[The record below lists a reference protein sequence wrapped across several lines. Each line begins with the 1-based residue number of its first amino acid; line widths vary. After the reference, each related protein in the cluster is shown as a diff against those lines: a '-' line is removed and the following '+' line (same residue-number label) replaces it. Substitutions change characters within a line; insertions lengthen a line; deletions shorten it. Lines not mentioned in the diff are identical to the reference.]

1 MMPNDSPRKTPDRT
15 PDDRDDDEAPE
26 TPPTEP
32 PPQPIEDPP
41 AQDLPPYVVTLLERV
56 APGPRLVK
64 VGHRLVARPHGPAN
78 GRPIVDVAALVEE
91 ERSRWG

>member
-1 MMPNDSPRKTPDRT
+1 MPNETPRKTPDRT

-41 AQDLPPYVVTLLERV
+41 APGRPPYVVTS
-56 APGPRLVK
+56 RLPD
-64 VGHRLVARPHGPAN
+64 VG
-78 GRPIVDVAALVEE
+78 
-91 ERSRWG
+91 RSRSPSLMSNPKISQTPFFRTKTGFCLSGCFSKPPYVV

>member
-1 MMPNDSPRKTPDRT
+1 MPNEKPGRTPDRT

-41 AQDLPPYVVTLLERV
+41 VPGQPPYVVTS
-56 APGPRLVK
+56 PS
-64 VGHRLVARPHGPAN
+64 ARRGASSSP
-78 GRPIVDVAALVEE
+78 LVEQ
-91 ERSRWG
+91 SKSPSNALFSY